1 MKFMF
6 MKRKDRERVFLIG
19 IPHFDWKL
27 VKILFKKGYMKN
39 LKKFL
44 KEGCY
49 GEIVPQ
55 QKECSSPVEFTTI
68 VTGVRKEKH
77 GIGCG
82 KHSDGEYL
90 EGGKMYTRNDIKVK
104 PIWDIAYEAGKR
116 VGVYHWLLTW
126 PAKKIRG
133 FMVTGR
139 DSQDDKRKTYPK
151 KLRRILWY
159 DFPPEPDFFDPRA
172 AHWLIKKYD
181 VDLFIGMEERVHGP
195 IHSFWKYVNSKSKKI
210 AKEKRK
216 FFELFEYVDTF
227 LKTIEKEFPET
238 NVMIVTDSGLRVR
251 DEIIYT
257 LGNETIELSRKL
269 SLDLQFYATDVYP
282 PHLPK
287 AHPTFFLPGK
297 SEKEK
302 LQIKKILSEI
312 KLENGDNFI
321 KNIKWNGDYLSF
333 QFNFHPK
340 LVDYQNG
347 WLYLTLPNGEKFKI
361 WVTKQTGVAKPSGG
375 FFAMKGPSIKQGK
388 RIGKVKVEDI
398 APTILYLL
406 DIPIPN
412 WMDGSVI
419 KVGLKR

>member
-1 MKFMF
+1 
-6 MKRKDRERVFLIG
+6 MKRKDQERVFLIG
-19 IPHFDWKL
+19 IPHFDWRL

-44 KEGCY
+44 KKGCY

-55 QKECSSPVEFTTI
+55 QKESSSPVEFTTI

-82 KHSDGEYL
+82 KYSDGEYL
-90 EGGKMYTRNDIKVK
+90 KGSKMYTRNDIKVK
-104 PIWDIAYEAGKR
+104 PLWDIVDEAGKR

-139 DSQDDKRKTYPK
+139 DSQDNERKAYPK
-151 KLRRILWY
+151 KLRKILWY
-159 DFPPEPDFFDPRA
+159 DFPQEPDFFDPRA
-172 AHWLIKKYD
+172 ARWLIKKYD

-195 IHSFWKYVNSKSKKI
+195 LHSFWKYINSKSKKL

-216 FFELFEYVDTF
+216 FFELFEYVDVF
-227 LKTIEKEFPET
+227 LKTVEEEFPEA
-238 NVMIVTDSGLRVR
+238 NVMIVTDSGLRIRNNV
-251 DEIIYT
+251 IYT
-257 LGNETIELSRKL
+257 LGNETIELSKKL
-269 SLDLQFYATDVYP
+269 GLDLQFYATDVYP
-282 PHLPK
+282 PYLQK
-287 AHPTFFLPGK
+287 AHPIFFLPGK

-312 KLENGDNFI
+312 KLWNGDNFI

-340 LVDYQNG
+340 LIGYQTG
-347 WLYLTLPNGEKFKI
+347 WLYLKLPNGDDFKI

-375 FFAMKGPSIKQGK
+375 FFAMKGPSIKKGRK
-388 RIGKVKVEDI
+388 IGKVKVEDI

-406 DIPIPN
+406 NIPIPN
-412 WMDGSVI
+412 WMDGNVI
-419 KVGLKR
+419 KVGLKK